1 MSLTIKSDGVLEAV
15 SAKLAA
21 AADWMPAIY
30 DRHLPWVGAQ
40 IGETMEGVLERNRY
54 RGDLQGSITA
64 EYDSAAAEVAIGP
77 TVRRGAYDGGTILEE
92 GTGPIANAPW
102 APIAAW
108 AEFRGLPA
116 FPVWW
121 KIRTVGVDA
130 HPFLERTLNDPA
142 TQDALSEAG
151 KRIVTDAALEVVSV
165 EGVSSIGLESK

>member
-1 MSLTIKSDGVLEAV
+1 MSITIKSDGVLEKV
-15 SAKLAA
+15 SAKLQSAA
-21 AADWMPAIY
+21 EWLPQIY

-40 IGETMEGVLERNRY
+40 IAETMEGVLERNRY
-54 RGDLQGSITA
+54 TGSLQSSITVR
-64 EYDSAAAEVAIGP
+64 YDAAAGEVAIGP
-77 TVRRGAYDGGTILEE
+77 TVMRGAYDGGTLLEE
-92 GTGPIANAPW
+92 GTGPIPNAPF

-130 HPFLERTLNDPA
+130 HPFLEPTINDPSSGA
-142 TQDALSEAG
+142 ALEEAG

-165 EGVSSIGLESK
+165 EGVSGIRLEQ